1 MFAVLAPNKDT
12 KIPLRGVELP
22 ITEPDLHYPYTYT
35 GKQLAVVLGGDY
47 LSNYI
52 RNIDTPLPYQQA
64 ETLSVSVR
72 RPDCLLLTTRLQPM
86 NQ

>member
-35 GKQLAVVLGGDY
+35 GKQLAVVTEY
-47 LSNYI
+47 RHTAPLSAGQ
-52 RNIDTPLPYQQA
+52 NIVCQTA
-64 ETLSVSVR
+64 
-72 RPDCLLLTTRLQPM
+72 
-86 NQ
+86 